1 MNTRRAHSQAA
12 WISGARFF
20 SLFVVCGAWALC
32 GSPGLAHAQDARVE
46 SEGNPTRA
54 PKTGEMEP
62 PVDVPREPVTPPA
75 VVPEPEPP
83 AEPQT
88 PLDAQPAPTRE
99 VGEAV
104 PVVSDQTSSA
114 EQKSTSDLP
123 PDGLPVPVYVPPEAA
138 GAAAVASTKK
148 KEDGPLLDSEDSIKY
163 SGYLPGYR
171 RHMAFGAS
179 PIDPKVG
186 PLPGGVTPGYGAPV
200 PPSEWTF
207 TFSGFMSV
215 SAQMSFDKRHQPT
228 DDQSRNVTHVMP
240 TTLDT
245 YYFFTSTNS
254 VPGNWVNM
262 RFRYGNSKVSANLT
276 FDTYN
281 PTEPTSYYQMG
292 SQFFINNAYLQLTP
306 SPIGGV
312 RFEFNAGRFNINY
325 GSLARYGSGMY
336 TPSITAMI
344 QGTGLRS
351 MMDFMIGEK
360 VKFVAEHNL
369 MTDRDGTIPQNVVRS
384 QANGWRR
391 PQWTG
396 SLINGLHVGFDVVG
410 ENRTEFRLHYVNQ
423 LGRDD
428 RLQHEIDDAGTRH
441 IDERHM
447 KDQTFHIFGG
457 DVKFLSE
464 RWGVVGVGASYA
476 IAQNSYPLRGVFTY
490 AGVGEDL
497 TERFLG
503 QPSAGTGDLFVAAV
517 NYEGSTRRLVVPTFD
532 GQGMDLIARFGF
544 HYTLTQSEFEDF
556 DGRARYKGG
565 VELEYIAHKYIAL
578 ALRGDRVVPS
588 SRDMEQTYHVLAPR
602 LIFRTG
608 WGSRMNFNVMY
619 AHWFLG
625 PETRIEGAG
634 DRSPTQLDDDFFAL
648 NMNMWW

>member
-1 MNTRRAHSQAA
+1 MNMRRALNNAA
-12 WISGARFF
+12 FIRGARLV
-20 SLFVVCGAWALC
+20 SFVSVC
-32 GSPGLAHAQDARVE
+32 LAGPELAQAQDARAG
-46 SEGNPTRA
+46 SEENPSGA
-54 PKTGEMEP
+54 PKTGEIEP
-62 PVDVPREPVTPPA
+62 PVGVPREPVTPPE
-75 VVPEPEPP
+75 VTPEPAPP

-88 PLDAQPAPTRE
+88 PLDAQPAPTAE
-99 VGEAV
+99 MGTPV
-104 PVVSDQTSSA
+104 PESPA
-114 EQKSTSDLP
+114 ASDLP
-123 PDGLPVPVYVPPEAA
+123 PEGLPVPVYVPPASPDQP
-138 GAAAVASTKK
+138 AAAKEKK
-148 KEDGPLLDSEDSIKY
+148 DEGPLFDSEDNIKY

-171 RHMAFGAS
+171 RHFALGTS
-179 PIDPKVG
+179 PIDPQAG

-215 SAQMSFDKRHQPT
+215 SAQMSFDKRHEPT
-228 DDQSRNVTHVMP
+228 DDQTKYVTHVAP

-254 VPGNWVNM
+254 VPSNWVNM

-351 MMDFMIGEK
+351 MMDFNITDK
-360 VKFVAEHNL
+360 IKFVAEHNL

-384 QANGWRR
+384 AANGWRR

-396 SLINGLHVGFDVVG
+396 SLINGVHVGFDHIG
-410 ENRTEFRLHYVNQ
+410 ENRTEFRLHFVNQ
-423 LGRDD
+423 MGRDD
-428 RLQHEIDDAGTRH
+428 RLTQELDDTGTRH

-447 KDQTFHIFGG
+447 KDQTLNIFGG
-457 DVKFLSE
+457 DLKFLSE
-464 RWGVVGVGASYA
+464 RWGVAGVGASYA
-476 IAQNSYPLRGVFTY
+476 MAKYSYPLRGVFTY

-503 QPSAGTGDLFVAAV
+503 QPSAGTGALFVAAL
-517 NYEGSTRRLVVPTFD
+517 NYEGSMRRLVVPSFD
-532 GQGMDLIARFGF
+532 GQGQDLIARAGF
-544 HYTLTQSEFEDF
+544 HYTLTKSEFEEF
-556 DGRARYKGG
+556 DGRSRYKGG
-565 VELEYIAHKYIAL
+565 LELEYIAYKYIAL
-578 ALRGDRVVPS
+578 AVRGDAVVPS
-588 SRDMEQTYHVLAPR
+588 SRDKEQTYYVLAPR

-608 WGSRMNFNVMY
+608 WGSRMNFQVMY

-625 PETRIEGAG
+625 DETRIEGAG